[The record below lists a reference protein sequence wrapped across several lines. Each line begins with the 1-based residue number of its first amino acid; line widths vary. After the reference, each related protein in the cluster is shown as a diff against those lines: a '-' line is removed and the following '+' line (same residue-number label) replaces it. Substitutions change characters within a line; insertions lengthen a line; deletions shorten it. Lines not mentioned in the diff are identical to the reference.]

1 MEAVPRMPMISLDLK
16 KAGDFNISH
25 SVREFIHSN
34 YSESPEDYSEPL
46 KRLEQLRQTAVNVP
60 RDFEGCSL
68 LRKYLGQLHF
78 LQSRVPMAKGQQAAL
93 PVTWTDVF
101 SGKAVTHNDIRY
113 EQACVLYNLGALHSA
128 LGAMDNRVS
137 EEGMKVSCTHFQCAA
152 GAFAYLRDH
161 HSHSF
166 SSDMCSQTLTIYINL
181 MLAQAQECLLEK
193 SLLDNRKSFLI
204 ARICAQVAD
213 YYKQCVKT
221 LEAADSLSVL
231 GKREK
236 EWRKHISMKISYFSA
251 ITQLHMGKQAEEQQ
265 KYGES
270 VAYLQSA
277 LDKLNEAIKQSK
289 GQPDIVQ
296 DALRF
301 SMDVIG
307 GKFNSAK
314 KDNDFIYH
322 ETVPSMDTLATVKG
336 ASLVKALPVN
346 PTDPS
351 VTGPDLF
358 SKLVPMAAHEASSL
372 YSEEKAKLLREVM
385 AKIESKNEALE
396 QFMDSLSVE
405 CVMEVGVFGVLPETV
420 MEKCA
425 ELSVKDNAVQSLVKA
440 MQALAG
446 VNADVEEKLSEVR
459 VVLEEEAAAEKSLGE
474 VLGEAPPLPT
484 PAPLQEV
491 KRELQRYKEAH
502 TTATHTNTELHT
514 HMSQHLPNLRLLQ
527 GPLQQLRDSLPTPK
541 LSEDDTASLQQLQ
554 RILGK
559 VTEMRG
565 QRLSL
570 EQQLRDLIHK
580 DDITSV
586 LVTTERAQMKVVFEE
601 QLHKYAQLQGYLEQN
616 LAAQDNIL
624 RALTDANVH
633 SATVRKHLQD
643 THTQWDSTIQSL
655 LMSSEAYEEL
665 LHKAEEGRSFY
676 QELLGKC
683 STLLQRAKDESQDR
697 EQERLRLLDRV
708 VSKAPARPTAPKPRS
723 DHGFSPSSLPDPRLT
738 VGHLPNPSL
747 LPGGT
752 SGPVSWPPGVAPG
765 QSFPS
770 PAAMAQLPPHTRTA
784 APLHSHPRPPGA
796 AAPGQPPN
804 ATQGPPFGY
813 VPSPW
818 QSAPGGTLPQHPMMP
833 GGYMSLPQMGQNAPR
848 PGQMPP
854 PHLAPQYPGPPR
866 GHPTAHPQTAPHMPL
881 GPPLQQYMPPHPTGM
896 PTPPLRGHFPG
907 HPGHPGMPGQPPAQS
922 HANPYQPT
930 MPGQQ
935 QGPPGVP
942 PHQGMHMAPNRVPSP
957 GQALGPMYPPQ
968 GQHGMGGYLPPS
980 AQGYPQMP
988 YGYPAAQPRVP
999 TPTGGGGGV
1008 PVHGGMPSYSP
1019 QPHMQPQPQP
1029 NLMGAPLAPAS
1040 TPMSTHAHAPPPH
1053 LQQPLVPQQVG
1064 VPSSGA
1070 TAPMVTVLPGSQG
1083 QGVTAPA
1090 APDTRAEQD
1099 PLQARLEQLSLQP
1112 PEGALPRQGE
1122 PAASAN
1128 QPSQPINGQA
1138 HSLHQLEQKNGFA
1151 EPAPSE
1157 TGSTAANGI
1166 TKHSDL
1172 LSDLDPLWNFQKI

>member
-25 SVREFIHSN
+25 SVREFIQSN

-78 LQSRVPMAKGQQAAL
+78 LQSRVPMAKGQQAAV
-93 PVTWTDVF
+93 PVAWTDVF

-113 EQACVLYNLGALHSA
+113 EQACVLYNLGTLHSA

-137 EEGMKVSCTHFQCAA
+137 EEGMKVSCTHFQCSA

-161 HSHSF
+161 YSHSF
-166 SSDMCSQTLTIYINL
+166 SSDMGSQTLTIYINL

-204 ARICAQVAD
+204 ARICAQVVD

-221 LEAADSLSVL
+221 LEAADSSVL

-236 EWRKHISMKISYFSA
+236 EWRKHILMKISYFSA

-322 ETVPSMDTLATVKG
+322 ETVPAMDTLATVKG

-385 AKIESKNEALE
+385 VKIESRNEALE
-396 QFMDSLSVE
+396 QFMDSLSLE
-405 CVMEVGVFGVLPETV
+405 CVLEVGVFGVLPETL

-446 VNADVEEKLSEVR
+446 VNADVEEKLSEVK
-459 VVLEEEAAAEKSLGE
+459 VALEEEAAAERSLGE
-474 VLGEAPPLPT
+474 VLGEAPPPPT
-484 PAPLQEV
+484 PAPLEEV
-491 KRELQRYKEAH
+491 KKELRRYEEAH
-502 TTATHTNTELHT
+502 ATATHTNTELHT

-541 LSEDDTASLQQLQ
+541 LSEDDTAALQQLQ

-559 VTEMRG
+559 VHEMRG

-580 DDITSV
+580 DDITGV

-601 QLHKYAQLQGYLEQN
+601 QLQKYSQLQGYLEQN
-616 LAAQDNIL
+616 LSAQDNIL

-633 SATVRKHLQD
+633 TASVRKHLQD
-643 THTQWDSTIQSL
+643 THTQWDSTIQGL

-665 LHKAEEGRSFY
+665 LRKAEEGRAFY
-676 QELLGKC
+676 QGLLGKC
-683 STLLQRAKDESQDR
+683 STLLQRAKDESQER
-697 EQERLRLLDRV
+697 EQERLRLLDRAV
-708 VSKAPARPTAPKPRS
+708 GKAPPRPTAPKPLTDR
-723 DHGFSPSSLPDPRLT
+723 GFSPSSLPNPRLT
-738 VGHLPNPSL
+738 AGALPNPSL
-747 LPGGT
+747 LPGGA
-752 SGPVSWPPGVAPG
+752 SGPVSWPPVVPPG
-765 QSFPS
+765 QPFPS
-770 PAAMAQLPPHTRTA
+770 PAAMAQMPPHTRPT
-784 APLHSHPRPPGA
+784 APLHSHHQPPGA
-796 AAPGQPPN
+796 APPGQPPN

-813 VPSPW
+813 GPSPW
-818 QSAPGGTLPQHPMMP
+818 QSAPGGAIPRHPMMP
-833 GGYMSLPQMGQNAPR
+833 GGYMPPPHMGQNAPR

-854 PHLAPQYPGPPR
+854 PHLAPQYPS
-866 GHPTAHPQTAPHMPL
+866 AHPQASPTPHMPL
-881 GPPLQQYMPPHPTGM
+881 GPPLQQYMPSHPAGM
-896 PTPPLRGHFPG
+896 PTAPLRGHFPG

-922 HANPYQPT
+922 HANPYQPA

-942 PHQGMHMAPNRVPSP
+942 PHQGMHMAPNRVPAP
-957 GQALGPMYPPQ
+957 GQAPGQMYPPQ

-980 AQGYPQMP
+980 VQGYPQMP
-988 YGYPAAQPRVP
+988 YGYPGAQPRVP
-999 TPTGGGGGV
+999 APAGGGGGGGV

-1029 NLMGAPLAPAS
+1029 QPHPNLMGAPLTPAS
-1040 TPMSTHAHAPPPH
+1040 TAMSNHAPPPH

-1064 VPSSGA
+1064 VPSSWA
-1070 TAPMVTVLPGSQG
+1070 TAPTATGPPGSQG
-1083 QGVTAPA
+1083 QGVA
-1090 APDTRAEQD
+1090 AAAVADIRAEQD

-1112 PEGALPRQGE
+1112 PEGALP
-1122 PAASAN
+1122 ASAS

-1138 HSLHQLEQKNGFA
+1138 HSLHQLEQKNGFV

-1157 TGSTAANGI
+1157 TGSTEANGI

-1172 LSDLDPLWNFQKI
+1172 LSDLDPLWN